1 MLTPSKHMANRLI
14 MYMSTGKTPKGLI
27 MYVKFADRLKG

>member
-1 MLTPSKHMANRLI
+1 MANRLI
-14 MYMSTGKTPKGLI
+14 MYMCIGKTPKGLI